1 MDPKL
6 HSWVSSKLQGGA
18 HLFLAIPLFLER
30 RMWWNTFSTQL
41 GTSSLFLGI
50 FIVMLLYL
58 RLICFRSEFKG
69 KGVVKSPLYKWPHSA
84 LSFSD
89 LQEPFTPWLLV
100 DWFHWLLPHRL
111 LSPIF
116 LLKIY
121 YWAWIFR
128 NTCQLF
134 FSLLM
139 FSICICSATYSI
151 LLLLFPH
158 LDTFF
163 LNFTDGHR
171 GVFLYSLKVFLVFF
185 FMARTPHS
193 PRLWAYMLSQH
204 FHFLNAFPSVLF
216 LLMSCSLLLP
226 FRKQSSLS
234 FMSFHLFC
242 IQSES
247 LFTGG
252 SFTAASYTAPVCIQ
266 EGPKF

>member
-1 MDPKL
+1 MDLKL

-18 HLFLAIPLFLER
+18 HLFLAISLFLEKC
-30 RMWWNTFSTQL
+30 MWWSTFSTQL

-69 KGVVKSPLYKWPHSA
+69 KSTVKSPLYKWPHSA

-89 LQEPFTPWLLV
+89 LQEPFTLWLLV
-100 DWFHWLLPHRL
+100 NWFCRLLPHRL

-121 YWAWIFR
+121 CWARIFR
-128 NTCQLF
+128 NTCRFF

-163 LNFTDGHR
+163 LNFIDEQR

-185 FMARTPHS
+185 FMACTLHGPG
-193 PRLWAYMLSQH
+193 LWAYST
-204 FHFLNAFPSVLF
+204 A
-216 LLMSCSLLLP
+216 
-226 FRKQSSLS
+226 SSFS
-234 FMSFHLFC
+234 
-242 IQSES
+242 
-247 LFTGG
+247 
-252 SFTAASYTAPVCIQ
+252 
-266 EGPKF
+266 